1 MTNKCSASNSL
12 VLGLL
17 NKNHTV
23 WHVYL
28 PTVLLPCRQAMR
40 QHLRLLWLSWK
51 PVKLEMSLDTLNL
64 IHFPNS
70 SYCYILF
77 FCEYLRLKCW
87 DDWGILK
94 GFDFDFSVQEVLF
107 SVYVVEPGQSSEA
120 LVSALAAAARRGVR
134 LRLRTDRGQNA
145 SPWSNNG
152 NSSWLLLVCQFLNV
166 WQDWVC
172 SIARL
177 WHSLNILFALRIPD
191 YWKEYSTKNKLSV
204 LKQTTDGTKPG
215 LQRSQL
221 LYTSLRRLVQE
232 KNVHHFKILD
242 VREQRSQRFD
252 WKVFFR
258 CN

>member
-17 NKNHTV
+17 NKNNTV

-51 PVKLEMSLDTLNL
+51 PVKLEMSLDTPKF
-64 IHFPNS
+64 I
-70 SYCYILF
+70 ILF
-77 FCEYLRLKCW
+77 FREYLRLKCW

-94 GFDFDFSVQEVLF
+94 GFDFDFSVQEVLL

-152 NSSWLLLVCQFLNV
+152 NSSWFLLVCQFLNV
-166 WQDWVC
+166 WQDGVC
-172 SIARL
+172 SIAQL
-177 WHSLNILFALRIPD
+177 WHSLNMFEVRTLCLLWEFPTVERSTVWRINCLCVSRQQMALNQD
-191 YWKEYSTKNKLSV
+191 CSV
-204 LKQTTDGTKPG
+204 LSSFTRLCEGWVKK
-215 LQRSQL
+215 RMCI
-221 LYTSLRRLVQE
+221 TSKFWTWE
-232 KNVHHFKILD
+232 N
-242 VREQRSQRFD
+242 RSQRFD

-258 CN
+258 WN